1 MDKKILDEVYRYWF
15 GALAGPDDFPEEKAA
30 IWFKKSD
37 ETDRTICDNFGAAI
51 SEASKIEWNLDEL
64 SRQQQVALVV
74 LLDQFPRNIFRTSG
88 ESFAYDTK
96 ARKIAGSLI
105 DSGWR
110 RFHYC
115 EQCFVFLPLEHS
127 EDIADQDLCVQ
138 LFAERVIAAPEELK
152 DKARGQLDFATRH
165 RDLIRKFGRFPHRNA
180 LLGRQSTPE
189 EEVFFEENGR
199 GF

>member
-1 MDKKILDEVYRYWF
+1 MDKKILEDVYQYWF
-15 GALAGPDDFPEEKAA
+15 GTLAGPHDFPEEKAA

-37 ETDRTICDNFGAAI
+37 ETDRTIRDKFGAAI
-51 SEASKIEWNLDEL
+51 SEASKIEWNLDDL
-64 SRQQQVALVV
+64 SRQQQVGLIV

-88 ESFAYDTK
+88 ESFAYDAK
-96 ARKIAGSLI
+96 ARDIARALI

-110 RFHYC
+110 HFHYC

-127 EDIADQDLCVQ
+127 EEVADQDLSVQ
-138 LFAERVIAAPEELK
+138 LFAERTIAAPKELQE
-152 DKARGQLDFATRH
+152 KARGQLDFATKH

-189 EEVFFEENGR
+189 EEAFFESNGR